1 MKNLLLAI
9 VLISIGMVG
18 FAQET
23 VFPEGTKPAST
34 NIPGADYPRID
45 SLRRVH
51 FKLRAPD
58 ATSISVSLG
67 NVALTKGEDGFWTG
81 ITKPQDPGFHYYTL
95 KINGV
100 DVADPLSETF
110 YGASKVMS
118 GIEIPEE
125 GVDFYD
131 IKNVP
136 HGEVRSFWYW
146 SKTFGETRHAYI
158 YTPPGYDKE
167 KKKRYPVLYLQ
178 HGMGEDRRAWPN
190 QGRTN
195 FILDNLIAEGKA
207 KPMIVVMEDGGIARG
222 FGTPIR
228 DKSGKILPQ
237 PQGQGP
243 GRRGG
248 QGQGP
253 NFWDEFTETIITDII
268 PAIDEHFRTIPNRE
282 NRAIAGLSLGGTQT
296 YQISQANLDKFANI
310 GVFSA
315 PFGFP
320 GVETGYN
327 GLLAKPDE
335 FNKQVK
341 VFFISMGSKEGP
353 NTGRTIHETLDK
365 AGIHNVYFE
374 APGTAHEFQTWRK
387 SLYHLAQLL
396 FQKK

>member
-136 HGEVRSFWYW
+136 HGEVRSFYYW

-396 FQKK
+396 FQN

>member
-1 MKNLLLAI
+1 M
-9 VLISIGMVG
+9 SIGTVG
-18 FAQET
+18 FTQET
-23 VFPEGTKPAST
+23 VYPAGTLPAST
-34 NIPGADYPRID
+34 NILGADYPRID
-45 SLRRVH
+45 SLSRVH
-51 FKLRAPD
+51 FRLLAPD
-58 ATSISVSLG
+58 ATSVSVSLG
-67 NVALTKGEDGFWTG
+67 KVPLTKGEDGFWTG
-81 ITKPQDPGFHYYTL
+81 VTQPQDPGFHYYTL

-100 DVADPLSETF
+100 DVADPSSETF
-110 YGASKVMS
+110 FGAGRIMS
-118 GIEIPEE
+118 GMEIPEK

-136 HGEVRSFWYW
+136 HGEVRSFYYW
-146 SKTFGETRHAYI
+146 SLSFGETRHAYI
-158 YTPPGYDKE
+158 YTPPGYDKDI
-167 KKKRYPVLYLQ
+167 KNRYPVLYLQ

-207 KPMIVVMEDGGIARG
+207 LPMIVVMEDGGISRG

-248 QGQGP
+248 PGPGP
-253 NFWDEFTETIITDII
+253 NFWDEFTETIITDLI
-268 PAIDEHFRTIPNRE
+268 PAIDEHFRTLSDRAY
-282 NRAIAGLSLGGTQT
+282 RAIAGLSLGGTQT

-320 GVETGYN
+320 GIETGYK

-353 NTGRTIHETLDK
+353 TTGRTIHETLDK
-365 AGIHNVYFE
+365 AGINNVYYE

-387 SLYHLAQLL
+387 SLYLFTQLL
-396 FQKK
+396 FQNK